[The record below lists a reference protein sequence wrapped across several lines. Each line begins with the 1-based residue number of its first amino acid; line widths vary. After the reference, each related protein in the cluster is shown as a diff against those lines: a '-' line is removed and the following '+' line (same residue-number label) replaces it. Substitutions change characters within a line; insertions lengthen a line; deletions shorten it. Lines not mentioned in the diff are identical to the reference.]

1 MFSTVDHALRF
12 AYQMHEVDIVHLSSI
27 NNKYHAPYP
36 DAHHKATNDLLEG
49 LSPQERTMQAE
60 CILRVVDELP
70 REIDREFVKAMYGR
84 RFDGESLGKLTDLVF
99 HSLGS
104 DARRMRGVRCLILTY
119 FGVKITHHDI
129 REAFQCGN
137 SKTAGMKEMVYD
149 VLDEI
154 NDRCHAELNLILRD
168 KKLVS

>member
-1 MFSTVDHALRF
+1 MFHTVDHALRF
-12 AYQMHEVDIVHLSSI
+12 AYQLHEVDIVKMSSI
-27 NNKYHAPYP
+27 NSKYKAPYP
-36 DAHHKATNDLLEG
+36 DDKPKIPNELLEG

-70 REIDREFVKAMYGR
+70 REIEREFVRAMYGR

-137 SKTAGMKEMVYD
+137 RKIAGMKERVYD
-149 VLDEI
+149 VLDQI
-154 NDRCHAELNLILRD
+154 NDRAHMELNIILKD